1 MTWLSEHLSSHG
13 CITITITITPNN
25 IFGAPTGWESAHKTG
40 IAKLKSEHSRSASP
54 LFNKLDLTAFPWGG
68 GGALLAAADLGSQA
82 KVAVPMAPYLGFNNP
97 NYSAITAKVLIQAG
111 ANDTVANPAT
121 VARYYQ
127 ALPTGISRA
136 LTTFRDASHLDCIT
150 TGKTTRQAPLKTLVT
165 SWLKG
170 YLDGNSDAVTYLD
183 GAEHGRHPA
192 EDWFTRFEYVR

>member
-1 MTWLSEHLSSHG
+1 M
-13 CITITITITPNN
+13 
-25 IFGAPTGWESAHKTG
+25 
-40 IAKLKSEHSRSASP
+40 
-54 LFNKLDLTAFPWGG
+54 GG

-183 GAEHGRHPA
+183 GAEHSRHLA